1 MTAQAYLDN
10 FIRYEEQE
18 LNASEMTC
26 SSYRSDLEDYIA
38 HCQGRLG
45 EEYQPTNRDQDLIR
59 SWLSEQ
65 MNRGLKASSV
75 SRRLSA
81 VKMFYKYL
89 FKKGVID
96 KNPAS
101 HLRPPKQEKPL
112 PVYVPTKDIEDI
124 LENNFLD
131 GQEGS
136 AELERNQLIVIML
149 YECGLRRSELASL
162 LDKDVDIH
170 QRQLRVV
177 GKGNKMRIVPFGDS
191 LREKIISWREK
202 RQEIVMKSET
212 FFVTLKGNAM
222 KGADV
227 YRVVHKALELI
238 PNLSRR
244 GAHALRHSF
253 ATDMLNAG
261 ADLLAI
267 KELMGHSS
275 ISTTVKYTHTS
286 FEQLKKLYNAHPR
299 AKKEK

>member
-1 MTAQAYLDN
+1 MTAEEYLKS
-10 FIRYEEQE
+10 FIQYEEQE

-26 SSYRSDLEDYIA
+26 ASYQADLEDYIR
-38 HCQGRLG
+38 HCEHRLKESFEPSKG
-45 EEYQPTNRDQDLIR
+45 DQDLIR

-65 MNRGLKASSV
+65 MNRGLKPSSV
-75 SRRLSA
+75 ARRLSA

-89 FKKGVID
+89 KKKNWVE

-101 HLRPPKQEKPL
+101 RLRPPKQEKPL
-112 PVYVPTKDIEDI
+112 PVYVPTEEIDKI
-124 LENNFLD
+124 LKYDFLE
-131 GQEGS
+131 GVEGS
-136 AELERNQLIVIML
+136 AELVRNRLIFAML
-149 YECGLRRSELASL
+149 YECGLRRSELANL
-162 LDKDVDIH
+162 LDVNVDTSLK
-170 QRQLRVV
+170 QLKVL

-191 LREKIISWREK
+191 LSEMIKDWREK
-202 RQEIVMKSET
+202 RQEILVDCEN
-212 FFVTLKGNAM
+212 FFVTLKGKAM
-222 KGADV
+222 KGGDV
-227 YRVVHKALELI
+227 YHIVHKALSVV

-267 KELMGHSS
+267 KELMGHRS